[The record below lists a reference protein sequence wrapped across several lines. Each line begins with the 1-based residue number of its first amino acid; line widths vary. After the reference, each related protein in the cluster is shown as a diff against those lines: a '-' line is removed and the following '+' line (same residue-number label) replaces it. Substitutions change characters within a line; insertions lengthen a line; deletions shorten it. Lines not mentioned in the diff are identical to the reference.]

1 MSFPKTGITWLQE
14 IVWLLSNDLD
24 FKTAKLHSITER
36 FPYLE
41 FPSPGITSIERMK
54 SPRFI
59 KTHLTPSLLFSKN
72 NNNNNNK
79 EERPKILAIL
89 RLIFK

>member
-24 FKTAKLHSITER
+24 FKRAKLCSITER

-41 FPSPGITSIERMK
+41 NPSPGITSIERMK

-59 KTHLTPSLLFSKN
+59 KTHLTPSLLFSKH
-72 NNNNNNK
+72 NNK
-79 EERPKILAIL
+79 EERPKVLAIL
-89 RLIFK
+89 RSIFKQYL